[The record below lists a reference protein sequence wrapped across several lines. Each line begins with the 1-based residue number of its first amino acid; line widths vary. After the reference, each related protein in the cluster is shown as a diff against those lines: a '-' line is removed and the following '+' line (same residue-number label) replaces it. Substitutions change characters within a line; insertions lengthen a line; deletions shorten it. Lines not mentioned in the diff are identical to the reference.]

1 VSQRILG
8 VHIPQEMIHPLY
20 TYIVK
25 QLFSMQCSL
34 PTKLSVFG
42 WVVPFILPFSL
53 IVAFF
58 LYRLWVDFSY
68 LYLYS
73 AFLICLVLFSLAK
86 FHGHAYLDPIHLFPQ
101 GVDPIKR
108 RFLVLLTGLGGLGMF
123 LLVSFGVI
131 LGIHAS
137 NPLRDVSLLALF
149 YAAFVAYD
157 TAMLEHSLRIKSV
170 RIVYK
175 YIYLIVG
182 PFCFVNTQF
191 FPDTFD
197 DSVAQ
202 AAFQQRAD
210 AWYLENYGLLIGGTA
225 FVLACGIFSFFV
237 LGSISQTRKP
247 FIREFNDFNRF
258 F

>member
-1 VSQRILG
+1 MVFSFKILR
-8 VHIPQEMIHPLY
+8 V
-20 TYIVK
+20 
-25 QLFSMQCSL
+25 
-34 PTKLSVFG
+34 
-42 WVVPFILPFSL
+42 
-53 IVAFF
+53 FF
-58 LYRLWVDFSY
+58 LYSLWLEFSY
-68 LYLYS
+68 LYFYS
-73 AFLICLVLFSLAK
+73 AFMITLVFFSLAK
-86 FHGHAYLDPIHLFPQ
+86 FHGHAYLDPIHLFPY
-101 GVDPIKR
+101 GVDPFKR
-108 RFLVLLTGLGGLGMF
+108 RALVFLTGLGSLGMF

-137 NPLRDVSLLALF
+137 NPIRDVSLLALF

-157 TAMLEHSLRIKSV
+157 TAMLEHSLQIKSV

-197 DSVAQ
+197 DSVSQVALH
-202 AAFQQRAD
+202 QRAD
-210 AWYLENYGLLIGGTA
+210 AWYLENYSLLFGGNA
-225 FVLACGIFSFFV
+225 FVLACGIFSFLV

-247 FIREFNDFNRF
+247 FIREFNDFNQF